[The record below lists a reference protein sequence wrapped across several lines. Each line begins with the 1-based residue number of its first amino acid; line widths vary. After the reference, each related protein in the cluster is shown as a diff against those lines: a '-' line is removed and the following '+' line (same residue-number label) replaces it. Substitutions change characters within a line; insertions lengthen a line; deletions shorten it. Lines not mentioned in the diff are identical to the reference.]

1 MQRALVIGGSVG
13 GLMAASLLH
22 RAGWKVTVFERALGN
37 LAGRGAGLGVS
48 EELIDAMLRAG
59 ARFEPSAG
67 VMQKAGTWMECDG
80 SIAFDHPR
88 FMMASAWSRV
98 YQPLREALPADI
110 YRQGMTLERVEGEKN
125 GVTAL
130 FADGSRE
137 KADLLV
143 GADGV
148 HSTVRRQ
155 YLPQVQPRYAN
166 YVAWRGIVEERD
178 MPRETLEAV
187 SGRIVF
193 CFPPGEMLLCMCVP
207 GAGEDRRSGHRRMYF
222 IWYRTVAAEALP
234 ALFTDADGRQH
245 GVSIPP
251 PLIRPELVSELR
263 AHAKEVLPPPVA
275 AVVNRAEQP
284 LLQAITDMESPRI
297 TFGRVALLGDAA
309 FVVRPHVAG
318 GAGKAAMDACCLV
331 DSLAAEPEDIAA
343 ALARYEQSQQ
353 SFGSR
358 LVQHSRYLG
367 ADLEGRPTARDPRRI
382 IRDYGAPN
390 ILHDVDPQRFPPA

>member
-1 MQRALVIGGSVG
+1 
-13 GLMAASLLH
+13 MAASLLH
-22 RAGWKVTVFERALGN
+22 RAGWSVTVFERAAGN

-48 EELIDAMLRAG
+48 EELIDAMARAG
-59 ARFEPSAG
+59 ARFEASAG
-67 VMQKAGTWMECDG
+67 VMQRAATWMERDG

-98 YQPLREALPADI
+98 YQPLRDALPAGV
-110 YRQGMTLERVEGEKN
+110 YRHGTTLERVEEASES
-125 GVTAL
+125 VTAVL
-130 FADGSRE
+130 TDGTAE
-137 KADLLV
+137 TGDLLIA
-143 GADGV
+143 ADGV

-193 CFPPGEMLLCMCVP
+193 CFPRSEMLLCMCVP
-207 GAGEDRRSGHRRMYF
+207 GAGEDRRAGHRRMYF
-222 IWYRTVAAEALP
+222 IWYRTVASDALP
-234 ALFTDADGRQH
+234 ALFTDAAGHCH

-251 PLIRPELVSELR
+251 PLIRRELVRELR
-263 AHAKEVLPPPVA
+263 AHADDVLPPLIA
-275 AVVNRAEQP
+275 AVVNKTEQP

-297 TFGRVALLGDAA
+297 TFGRVALLGDAG

-318 GAGKAAMDACCLV
+318 GAGKAAVDASRLA
-331 DSLAAEPEDIAA
+331 DSLAAAKGDVAA
-343 ALARYEQSQQ
+343 ALVHYEATQQ

-367 ADLEGRPTARDPRRI
+367 ADLEGRPTERDPSRI
-382 IRDYGAPN
+382 MRDYGAPN
-390 ILHDVDPQRFPPA
+390 MLHDVDPRRFPPV